1 MVKFERLDTEKSR
14 KAIQSLVR
22 ARRSRRSYNTPE
34 VCEALKEMFHEK
46 CYICESKHVTSYNIE
61 HLTPHQ
67 GNADYKYNWDN
78 LFLSCSH
85 CNNTKQSRH
94 IPILDCSKVEVDRC
108 ISFHF
113 LDSLQNENEILIEAL
128 DEAIETQ
135 HTCELL
141 MEVYYGR
148 TPQKK
153 LEARII
159 RRELRRQLLAFKA
172 DIREYLEAD
181 EGDDK
186 HDLYCK
192 IQRELSNRSEYTAFE
207 RWLIWDNKEM
217 CRDLLP
223 LLEKLSV

>member
-14 KAIQSLVR
+14 KAMQYLAK
-22 ARRSRRSYNTPE
+22 ARKSHRSYNAPE
-34 VCEALKEMFHEK
+34 VVEALREMFHEK

-67 GNADYKYNWDN
+67 GNANYKYDWDN

-85 CNNTKQSRH
+85 CNNTKTSKY
-94 IPILDCSKVEVDRC
+94 ISILDCSRVDVDRC

-135 HTCELL
+135 NTCKLL

-153 LEARII
+153 IEARII
-159 RRELRRQLLAFKA
+159 RCELRRQLLAFRLLFVNILKWKK
-172 DIREYLEAD
+172 E
-181 EGDDK
+181 
-186 HDLYCK
+186 K
-192 IQRELSNRSEYTAFE
+192 IKRIYIAGSDRN
-207 RWLIWDNKEM
+207 
-217 CRDLLP
+217 
-223 LLEKLSV
+223 